1 MIRALEENQMVDVK
15 KAIQISWEI
24 HSYHKQCMMRLLAD
38 HDIHFGQP
46 PLLITLKR
54 QGGTGNQNDLAKA
67 LNVSPAAITVSL
79 KRMEK
84 AGMVRRVTDPD
95 DLRSN
100 RIELT
105 ELGLRAADQSHAI
118 LYQIT
123 EHLFSGFTQEQFTQ
137 FIFLYEQMRDNLSNY
152 KNELDGL
159 EESL

>member
-1 MIRALEENQMVDVK
+1 MIDIK
-15 KAIQISWEI
+15 KAIQISWDI

-46 PLLITLKR
+46 PLLITLKH
-54 QGGTGNQNDLAKA
+54 QGGTGNQKDLAKA
-67 LNVSPAAITVSL
+67 LHVTPAAITVSL

-84 AGMVRRVTDPD
+84 SGLVRRVPDPD

-105 ELGLRAADQSHAI
+105 DLGLQAAEQAHNM
-118 LYQIT
+118 LFKMT
-123 EHLFSGFTQEQFTQ
+123 EQLFADFTQEEFSQ
-137 FIFLYEQMRDNLSNY
+137 FISYYQRMRDNLNNY
-152 KNELDGL
+152 KNELYER